1 MRKRFRTYLLAMMLA
16 EVLEQRADLVW
27 VSRVV
32 DDILTESEDARGVHF
47 ERVGARE
54 ALVDLV
60 ELVLVK
66 VLEHLRVQVEE
77 VLEGLATDEHQVAV
91 KRREYVETGGRRG
104 H

>member
-16 EVLEQRADLVW
+16 EVLEERADLVGIT
-27 VSRVV
+27 RVV
-32 DDILTESEDARGVHF
+32 DDVLAEGEDARGVHL

-91 KRREYVETGGRRG
+91 KRREYVEAGGRRG